1 MATKQ
6 RNTQSVTMTLE
17 RGLLNQAR
25 EAGINLSATLVAAL
39 NAELRRYAAQKWQT
53 ENMDALDALN
63 RFHDENGC
71 FSDEYRTF

>member
-1 MATKQ
+1 MTMKQ

-39 NAELRRYAAQKWQT
+39 DAELRRYAAQKWQT
-53 ENMDALDALN
+53 ENMEALDALN

>member
-1 MATKQ
+1 MAKKQ

-39 NAELRRYAAQKWQT
+39 DAELRRYAGQKWQT
-53 ENMDALDALN
+53 ENLEALN

-71 FSDEYRTF
+71 FSDEYKTF